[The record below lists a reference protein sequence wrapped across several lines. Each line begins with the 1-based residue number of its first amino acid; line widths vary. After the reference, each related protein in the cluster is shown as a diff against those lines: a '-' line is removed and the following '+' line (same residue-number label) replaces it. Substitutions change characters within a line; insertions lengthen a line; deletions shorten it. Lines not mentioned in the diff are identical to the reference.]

1 MQRNSAQPQAATTLS
16 VDSFFSG
23 NATVSSASTFRGL
36 GSLTGKAILNVGKMT
51 VKGIEQ
57 IIISRRLSVMAKYFP
72 HRAGDKVPGLTEM
85 YMDLLELSRPELYP
99 ESIRVRALQML
110 LAQIASRS
118 IEKLVEVLS
127 DWPVVELRLVIR
139 DVTSRID
146 PIRQVNIQDPIVL
159 EYQRNLANGESHSL
173 APFVDFLSTLNS
185 SNSQAFSEILSA
197 GVEELLVHLYISD
210 FRDQIASSGYNK
222 TAFSQRS
229 ILAFACD
236 QLLLE
241 ACSDPSSY
249 EQLEHCPIHGLWS
262 LSPMLPFGK
271 MEVDRCSQR
280 REWWGTLGL
289 REIQWRIS
297 SAFDVLVDWG
307 RSLTEVFS
315 FDLLIDLLEFS
326 GSTELP
332 DPTSFRALRS
342 LHRFFIRSGDRA
354 VRGLRMYLDQT
365 PLDHAQDVFSCIIQ
379 RLLLLSLQDP
389 AADSFYK
396 FCCPHSTVAC
406 HLRGKAALHLI
417 QRFSQSAQSN
427 DTLYQVLIQADIA
440 GLLSSASTAVEYPDG
455 TTQQD
460 WSSYALLWEKQ
471 PPVPSEELNYI
482 NEASGDLLTK
492 VIFSSNRVSNPATY
506 RTEVLALAWK
516 LFFRPD
522 PKADILFPSLHHE
535 AWGSIELEPSDRDH
549 VYLWIK

>member
-1 MQRNSAQPQAATTLS
+1 MAVASALGATLS
-16 VDSFFSG
+16 VDSFSSG

-36 GSLTGKAILNVGKMT
+36 GSLSGKLEAILNLGKRT

-57 IIISRRLSVMAKYFP
+57 IIISRRLSNIAAHFP
-72 HRAGDKVPGLTEM
+72 HHAGDKVPGLTEM
-85 YMDLLELSRPELYP
+85 YMDLSELSRPELYT
-99 ESIRVRALQML
+99 ESTRVRALQML
-110 LAQIASRS
+110 IAQIASQS
-118 IEKLVEVLS
+118 SEKLVEVLS
-127 DWPVVELRLVIR
+127 NWPVVELRLVIR
-139 DVTSRID
+139 DITLRID
-146 PIRQVNIQDPIVL
+146 PIRQTNPQDPIVL
-159 EYQRNLANGESHSL
+159 EYQKHLANGESHSL
-173 APFVDFLSTLNS
+173 APFIDFLFALS
-185 SNSQAFSEILSA
+185 SSHPQAFSEILSA
-197 GVEELLVHLYISD
+197 GVQELLVHLYISD
-210 FRDQIASSGYNK
+210 FRDQIASYNK
-222 TAFSQRS
+222 TAFSRKC

-249 EQLEHCPIHGLWS
+249 EQLKHCPIYGLWS
-262 LSPMLPFGK
+262 QSGQMFQHRK
-271 MEVDRCSQR
+271 
-280 REWWGTLGL
+280 WWQTLGL

-297 SAFDVLVDWG
+297 SAFDMLMDWG
-307 RSLTEVFS
+307 RLPTDVFV
-315 FDLLIDLLEFS
+315 FDLLIDLMEFS

-332 DPTSFRALRS
+332 NPISFRALRS
-342 LHRFFIRSGDRA
+342 LHRFFIHSGDRA
-354 VRGLRMYLDQT
+354 VRGLRMYLEQT
-365 PLDHAQDVFSCIIQ
+365 PLDYAQNVF
-379 RLLLLSLQDP
+379 SLQDP

-440 GLLSSASTAVEYPDG
+440 GLLGSASTAVEYPDG

-460 WSSYALLWEKQ
+460 WSSYELLWEKQ

-492 VIFSSNRVSNPATY
+492 AIFSSNHISNPATY
-506 RTEVLALAWK
+506 RTEVLSLARK
-516 LFFRPD
+516 LFLRPD

-549 VYLWIK
+549 VHSWIN